1 MEMDRMLYDMID
13 IWWLLLIDHDF
24 WSEKDVNKI
33 IGKVMDWRLHEI
45 HTGIHVGSGD
55 VLHAD
60 TIHFSV
66 SGPVLSHFSQWTVMN
81 KPRAPQ
87 LGYCLGSQLPTGF
100 NAEKGDKWVKIYRKL
115 MEMVL
120 AILPSTSSTRFP
132 RFYRVHLCEKQ
143 LSLDMT
149 ILLDM
154 RSSLQRIPRPTECP
168 AHEEWP
174 GRYPACEAAIFWELV
189 AMAMAMFLSRFLINY
204 HGDVLWD
211 MVSTCKQYE
220 VTTLFGNQ
228 KNYGERRFS
237 TDSSDRLKPPH
248 VTVLYLEDP
257 KID

>member
-1 MEMDRMLYDMID
+1 
-13 IWWLLLIDHDF
+13 
-24 WSEKDVNKI
+24 
-33 IGKVMDWRLHEI
+33 MDWTLHEI
-45 HTGIHVGSGD
+45 HIGIHVGSGD

-87 LGYCLGSQLPTGF
+87 LDYCLGSQLPTGF

-120 AILPSTSSTRFP
+120 AILPSTRFP
-132 RFYRVHLCEKQ
+132 VPQVLPGPSWSISVQQ

-149 ILLDM
+149 TLLDM

-174 GRYPACEAAIFWELV
+174 GWSPACEAAIFGSWWPWPWRCK
-189 AMAMAMFLSRFLINY
+189 SGFLINY

-211 MVSTCKQYE
+211 MVNTCKQYE
-220 VTTLFGNQ
+220 VTTLYGKQ
-228 KNYGERRFS
+228 PLYGERRFS